1 MNSQDDRLSRRN
13 LWSYTLGSIGRDTAV
28 YMFSAYLLTFA
39 LYTKTLT
46 DAQFS
51 VMSMAMIAARVLDG
65 VSGPVMGNILDVTR
79 TKWGK
84 FKPWIFIG
92 TVLCSIVYY
101 ISFTN
106 SLDGWSYVTLF
117 AIVYFVYS
125 IVFNMNDISYW
136 GMLPSLA
143 SGKEDRD
150 LLTSRAVLFAGIG
163 EALASVVVPTFT
175 AGELV
180 IGGSAV
186 RAYAVIVVV
195 FVALFAG
202 MQGITLFGVK
212 EKPLPP
218 TATIDKVS
226 LRTIFGIIKNNDQ
239 LMWCMVIY
247 LFLTVSSGLINSVLG
262 MNYIYFEFGYNGLLF
277 TIFSALGAGA
287 SAVVML
293 FFTPISKRFTRDQL
307 MRLSL
312 LGVIVGSG
320 FMFLTGLLVPG
331 GAGALSLKFVLMMF
345 GNLFAFTGQNIF
357 YLVITICISNTI
369 EYNQWKTGA
378 RAEGIIYAVRP
389 LITKVGYA
397 LTQGIVLAAF
407 LLTGLT
413 QFTNQIADFENRAEQ
428 GLISGAQKTAGI
440 ETVLAG
446 IPAGKSTA
454 LLFCITIV
462 PSLLALVAYHLYNK
476 KYTITEARYDEILG
490 DLKEREITASAPSQ
504 C

>member
-1 MNSQDDRLSRRN
+1 MNPQDGELSKRN
-13 LWSYTLGSIGRDTAV
+13 LWAYTLGSIGRDTAV

-65 VSGPVMGNILDVTR
+65 LSGPVMGNILDVTR

-106 SLDGWSYVTLF
+106 SLDGWSYVILF
-117 AIVYFVYS
+117 AAVYFVYS

-143 SGKEDRD
+143 GGKRDRD
-150 LLTSRAVLFAGIG
+150 LLTSRTALFAGIG
-163 EALASVVVPTFT
+163 QAIASVVVPTFT

-186 RAYAVIVVV
+186 RAYAVIAVV
-195 FVALFAG
+195 FIALFAG
-202 MQGITLFGVK
+202 MQGITLAGVK

-218 TATIDKVS
+218 AAAIDKVG
-226 LRTIFGIIKNNDQ
+226 LRTIFGVIKNNDQ
-239 LMWCMVIY
+239 LMWGMAIY
-247 LFLTVSSGLINSVLG
+247 LLHTVGSGLINSVLG
-262 MNYIYFEFGYNGLLF
+262 MNYIYFEFGYNGFLF
-277 TIFSALGAGA
+277 TVFSALGAGA
-287 SAVVML
+287 AALVML
-293 FFTPISKRFTRDQL
+293 FFTPISKRFTRGRL
-307 MRLSL
+307 MWLSL
-312 LGVIVGSG
+312 LGVIGGSA

-331 GAGALSLKFVLMMF
+331 GAGAVSLKFVLLMF

-357 YLVITICISNTI
+357 YLVTMICISNTI

-389 LITKVGYA
+389 FITKVGNA
-397 LTQGIVLAAF
+397 LTQGFVLVAF

-413 QFTNQIADFENRAEQ
+413 QFTNRIAGLEKQADH

-440 ETVLAG
+440 EAVLRG
-446 IPAGKSTA
+446 IPPGKSTA
-454 LLFCITIV
+454 LLFCITIL
-462 PSLLALVAYHLYNK
+462 PALLALASYALYSK
-476 KYTITEARYDEILG
+476 KFTITEEKYEEILA
-490 DLKEREITASAPSQ
+490 DLRQRETTANQ
-504 C
+504 KK

>member
-1 MNSQDDRLSRRN
+1 MQPQDDRLSKRN
-13 LWSYTLGSIGRDTAV
+13 LWAYTLGSIGRDTAV

-51 VMSMAMIAARVLDG
+51 VMSVAMIAARVLDG
-65 VSGPVMGNILDVTR
+65 LSGPVMGNVLDVTR

-84 FKPWIFIG
+84 FKPWILVG

-101 ISFTN
+101 VSFTN
-106 SLDGWSYVTLF
+106 RLDGWSYVILF
-117 AIVYFVYS
+117 AATYFIYS

-150 LLTSRAVLFAGIG
+150 LLTSRTALFAGIG
-163 EALASVVVPTFT
+163 QALASVVVPTFT

-180 IGGSAV
+180 IGGSAG
-186 RAYAVIVVV
+186 RAYAVLAVV
-195 FVALFAG
+195 FIALFAG
-202 MQGITLFGVK
+202 MQGITLLGVK

-218 TATIDKVS
+218 GANVDKVS
-226 LRTIFGIIKNNDQ
+226 LRTIFGIIRNNDQ
-239 LMWCMVIY
+239 LSWVMAI
-247 LFLTVSSGLINSVLG
+247 FLLHCVSSGLINSVLG

-293 FFTPISKRFTRDQL
+293 FFTPISKRFTRDRL

-312 LGVIVGSG
+312 LGIIGGSLFMFIVG
-320 FMFLTGLLVPG
+320 LIVPG
-331 GAGALSLKFVLMMF
+331 GSGAFSLKFVLMMF

-357 YLVITICISNTI
+357 YLVIMICISNTI

-389 LITKVGYA
+389 FITKVGYA
-397 LTQGIVLAAF
+397 LTQGVVLAAF

-413 QFTNQIADFENRAEQ
+413 RFTNQIADLEKQAEH
-428 GLISGAQKTAGI
+428 GLLGAAQKTAKI
-440 ETVLAG
+440 EAVLAG
-446 IPAGKSTA
+446 IPSGKTAA
-454 LLFCITIV
+454 LLLCITIV
-462 PSLLALVAYHLYNK
+462 PSLLAMAAYYLYAK
-476 KYTITEARYDEILG
+476 KFTITEEKYEGILA
-490 DLKEREITASAPSQ
+490 DLKEREEAVAA
-504 C
+504 

>member
-1 MNSQDDRLSRRN
+1 MNPQESTLSKRN

-28 YMFSAYLLTFA
+28 YLFSAYLLTFA
-39 LYTKTLT
+39 LYTKTLN

-51 VMSMAMIAARVLDG
+51 VMSIAMMAARVLDG
-65 VSGPVMGNILDVTR
+65 LSGPVMGNILDVTR

-84 FKPWIFIG
+84 FKPWILVG
-92 TVLCSIVYY
+92 TVLCSIIYY

-106 SLDGWSYVTLF
+106 SLDGWNYVILF
-117 AIVYFVYS
+117 TAVYFIYS
-125 IVFNMNDISYW
+125 IVFNINDISYW

-143 SGKEDRD
+143 SGKADRD
-150 LLTSRAVLFAGIG
+150 LLTSRTALFAGIG
-163 EALASVVVPTFT
+163 QAVASVVVPTFT
-175 AGELV
+175 AGEMV

-186 RAYAVIVVV
+186 RAYAVIAVI

-202 MQGITLFGVK
+202 MQGITIFGVK
-212 EKPLPP
+212 EKPLQPA
-218 TATIDKVS
+218 ATIDKVS

-239 LMWCMVIY
+239 LSWCMAIY
-247 LFLTVSSGLINSVLG
+247 LFQTVGSSLINSVLG
-262 MNYIYFEFGYNGLLF
+262 MNYIYFEFGYSGFLF
-277 TIFSALGAGA
+277 TVFSALGAAA
-287 SAVVML
+287 SALVML
-293 FFTPISKRFTRDQL
+293 FFAPISKRFTRDRL

-312 LGVIVGSG
+312 FGVIGGSV

-331 GAGALSLKFVLMMF
+331 GAGAFSLKFVLMML

-357 YLVITICISNTI
+357 YLVLMICISNTI

-389 LITKVGYA
+389 FITKVGNA
-397 LTQGIVLAAF
+397 LTQGVVLVAF

-413 QFTNQIADFENRAEQ
+413 QFTNQIAAFEKQADH

-440 ETVLAG
+440 EAVLAG
-446 IPAGKSTA
+446 IPPGKTMA

-462 PSLLALVAYHLYNK
+462 PTLFALAAYYLYNK
-476 KYTITEARYDEILG
+476 KFTITEERYEEILG
-490 DLKEREITASAPSQ
+490 DLREREATASAPSQ